1 MNLSTIFVEPYNN
14 RFDWDGLLIIFSLEI
29 VILIIL
35 LMVKEI
41 LKRKNG
47 RETQSNFSTAF
58 ELIVLIVYITLVLSQ
73 TWFMS
78 NRNYVRRMNI
88 DLFWSY
94 RTSMEWVDGLKIEN
108 SRILEQ
114 ICLNILMFI
123 PLGFLLPDS
132 FVYFAE
138 KTWKVIIAGCLF
150 SALIEVGQYIL
161 HVGLCELDDLF
172 DNTLGCF
179 VGLLIWKIVRRVF
192 FRKGVMSRQE
202 LTSH

>member
-1 MNLSTIFVEPYNN
+1 MNLSTFFVEPYNS
-14 RFDWDGLLIIFSLEI
+14 RFDWVGLLIIFSLEI
-29 VILIIL
+29 GILIVL
-35 LMVKEI
+35 LTIKEI
-41 LKRKNG
+41 LNRKNG
-47 RETQSNFSTAF
+47 KETLSKLSKVF
-58 ELIVLIVYITLVLSQ
+58 ELIVLIGYIALVLSQ

-78 NRNYVRRMNI
+78 NRNYVRRINI

-94 RTSMEWVDGLKIEN
+94 RTSMEWIDGLKIEN

-138 KTWKVIIAGCLF
+138 KKWKVIIAGCLF
-150 SALIEVGQYIL
+150 SAMIEVGQYFL
-161 HVGLCELDDLF
+161 HVGLFELDDLF

-179 VGLLIWKIVRRVF
+179 MGVMIWKIIRRVF
-192 FRKGVMSRQE
+192 SLKGVMSRQE
-202 LTSH
+202 LTSN